1 MTFYSKTNW
10 SYLFIFV
17 FYSVFLIIQAYIGD
31 FITPYYLLC
40 NILFLLSLLIMT
52 IKLTMT
58 IDDKKLTY
66 RRTFMAVPLQ
76 KQKVI
81 SFHDIQWIHIKN
93 RYGIRMKLKNKATIR
108 LNFYKYEAKLM
119 DYLEHLC
126 DQQQIEFTKSKEFLL
141 FEKGEKLKQQSIQF
155 EKEYRGK

>member
-1 MTFYSKTNW
+1 
-10 SYLFIFV
+10 
-17 FYSVFLIIQAYIGD
+17 
-31 FITPYYLLC
+31 
-40 NILFLLSLLIMT
+40 
-52 IKLTMT
+52 MT

-81 SFHDIQWIHIKN
+81 SFHDIQRIHIKN
-93 RYGIRMKLKNKATIR
+93 RYGISMKLKNKATIR